1 MLFQLGISS
10 VGELGQA
17 LGTVADVPIK
27 QHVGEDQFKDIG
39 FGDSKSTS
47 EETNALVYT
56 DSSTFLKVC
65 SLLQFQ
71 KLNEMENLILIVK
84 LEKLPPVWL
93 MTLVYMGL
101 CL

>member
-27 QHVGEDQFKDIG
+27 QHIGEDHFKDVG
-39 FGDSKSTS
+39 CGDSKSTN

-65 SLLQFQ
+65 SYSSSNN
-71 KLNEMENLILIVK
+71 KIIWRRLIFIV
-84 LEKLPPVWL
+84 
-93 MTLVYMGL
+93 TNNHR
-101 CL
+101 